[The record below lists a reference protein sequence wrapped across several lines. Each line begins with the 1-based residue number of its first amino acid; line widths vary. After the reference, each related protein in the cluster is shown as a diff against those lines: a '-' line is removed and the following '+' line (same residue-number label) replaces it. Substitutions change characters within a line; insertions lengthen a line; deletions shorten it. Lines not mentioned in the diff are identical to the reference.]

1 MTAGRASLRLLVVS
15 PIPSHPQD
23 QGNSARIFVL
33 CQALREAGVI
43 VHFLYAKME
52 GLAEPQRIAM
62 RDCWDHFH
70 SIGHAPADMRPSLP
84 NCYGLDDWYDPAV
97 TRCAA
102 DLHRRWHFHAVL
114 VNYVWFSRVLAGFPS
129 SVLKILDTHDVFG
142 ARDKRFRDAGLEP
155 EWYYTSPAEEARGL
169 ARADIVLAIQAEEA
183 ALFRAAGHDD
193 VRVIGHAPGQRQRAV
208 HPPGGFVR
216 VGYLASGNP
225 LNRRSLA
232 DVVQLLP
239 AIGVAGLRCLVAGSI
254 CDGLAG
260 DIGPFVSIG
269 RVGDL
274 DEFYDHV
281 DIVINPMQFGT
292 GLKIKSVEALFQG
305 LPLIATRAA
314 MAGLPIN
321 HAFHDLADARAVAS
335 CLMET
340 RFDMQRLGAMADAS
354 RASASAYRGD
364 VRAGICALVDS
375 MHQHAGA
382 AAHA

>member
-1 MTAGRASLRLLVVS
+1 MTAMQAAVRLLVVS

-23 QGNSARIFVL
+23 QGNSARIFTL

-43 VHFLYAKME
+43 VHFLYARME
-52 GLAEPQRIAM
+52 GLTEAQRIGM
-62 RDCWDHFH
+62 QSGWDHFH
-70 SIGHAPADMRPSLP
+70 PIAYAPPDMRPSLP
-84 NCYGLDDWYDPAV
+84 TCYGLDDWYDPAV
-97 TRCAA
+97 TRFAA
-102 DLHRRWHFHAVL
+102 ELHRRWHFHAVL

-142 ARDKRFRDAGLEP
+142 ARDQRFRDAGIEP

-183 ALFRAAGHDD
+183 AFFRAAGHDD
-193 VRVIGHAPGQRQRAV
+193 VRVIGHAPGQRRRAV
-208 HPPGGFVR
+208 RPPGGPVR

-232 DVVQLLP
+232 DVVHHLP
-239 AIGVAGLRCLVAGSI
+239 ALGVAGLRCLVAGSI
-254 CDGLAG
+254 CDRLEAG
-260 DIGPFVSIG
+260 IGPFASIG

-274 DEFYDHV
+274 DEFYDQV

-314 MAGLPIN
+314 MAGLPTR
-321 HAFHDLADARAVAS
+321 HEFHDLMDARAVAA

-340 RFDMQRLGAMADAS
+340 RFDARVLGLLADAS
-354 RASASAYRGD
+354 RASARAYRAE
-364 VRAGICALVDS
+364 VRAGICALVES
-375 MHQHAGA
+375 MQQHACA
-382 AAHA
+382 RAFD